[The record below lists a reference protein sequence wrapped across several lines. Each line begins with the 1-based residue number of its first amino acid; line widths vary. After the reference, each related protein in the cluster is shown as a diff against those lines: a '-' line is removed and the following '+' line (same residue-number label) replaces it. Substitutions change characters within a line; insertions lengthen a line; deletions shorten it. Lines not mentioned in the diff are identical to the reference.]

1 VAETQRIDKWLWYA
15 RFYKSRSLCAKQ
27 VSDGKICVNDIKI
40 SKPAHGLV
48 VGGVLTFVKA
58 EQSRVI
64 RVIDLGTRRG
74 SAPEAQLLYDDT
86 SPPRPKREY
95 IPPNPKFEG
104 KGRPS
109 AKDRRQT
116 AAFDAKYLD

>member
-1 VAETQRIDKWLWYA
+1 MAQTQRIDKWLWYA

-27 VSDGKICVNDIKI
+27 VLGGKIYVNDVKI

-48 VGGVLTFVKA
+48 VGDVLTFIKA
-58 EQSRVI
+58 EQTRIIKVL
-64 RVIDLGTRRG
+64 DLGTRRG
-74 SAPEAQLLYDDT
+74 SAPEAQLLFKD
-86 SPPRPKREY
+86 SSLPRAAKKI
-95 IPPNPKFEG
+95 IPANPKFEG
-104 KGRPS
+104 KGRPT